1 MGPPTAPVIQVQ
13 RVRVFG
19 QHGMILETSS
29 TMENV
34 PAGDCFTLE
43 DRWVVRPLDPAEEG
57 LHIQTSF
64 EVKFVK
70 STFFKK
76 IIESRSRADSL
87 SYHQCWFEMI
97 EKHAARKHH
106 DRLPPRRGG
115 LQGSPLDR
123 IARRV
128 PGAGKRR
135 EGGIAGSA
143 GGGGGGGGGEECAW
157 RTHSGENDGGGV
169 VALLLGQGMVLVK
182 RVKWDRF
189 VLAVIV
195 FTCLFYFL
203 RLLLNAILPSSLI
216 FSSSSA
222 PTAVSQ
228 VSAAEFQAFLKEL
241 QALRV
246 EMQELRGE
254 MRNLNNRIG

>member
-57 LHIQTSF
+57 LHIKTSF

-76 IIESRSRADSL
+76 IIESRSRTDSL

-115 LQGSPLDR
+115 MRGSPLER

-135 EGGIAGSA
+135 GGSTGSA
-143 GGGGGGGGGEECAW
+143 GGGEEDT
-157 RTHSGENDGGGV
+157 RHRGENGAGVVDGGGV
-169 VALLLGQGMVLVK
+169 VALLLEQATVLAK

-203 RLLLNAILPSSLI
+203 RLLLNAILPSSLLSP
-216 FSSSSA
+216 SSTA

-228 VSAAEFQAFLKEL
+228 VSTAEFQAFLQEL
-241 QALRV
+241 QALRR

-254 MRNLNNRIG
+254 MRNLNNRMG